1 MSGLEAIGIAGGLIQ
16 IADLGANLSIRL
28 FTFYRQM
35 KTVNKSVQNLSCD
48 VALTSTIMRQLA
60 ENLRRDEQEEEK
72 ARVCSREAFQT
83 AEEILGQCRGV
94 FGEIERTIERSESES
109 GKRCWRDF
117 IGKAKN
123 VLLLEPDF
131 NVLMGNLERLKSSM
145 LLLLNVIM
153 YGGQV
158 RG

>member
-1 MSGLEAIGIAGGLIQ
+1 MLEAVGTAAGFIQ
-16 IADLGANLSIRL
+16 IADLGATLSIRI

-35 KTVNKSVQNLSCD
+35 KTVNKSIQNLSSD

-60 ENLRRDEQEEEK
+60 ENLERDEQEEK
-72 ARVCSREAFQT
+72 TKRVCSREALQT
-83 AEEILGQCRGV
+83 AEEIQDQCRGV
-94 FGEIERTIERSESES
+94 FEEIQRTIERSESES

-123 VLLLEPDF
+123 VLLLEPEF

-153 YGGQV
+153 YAGQV
-158 RG
+158 RR